1 MTRGYEWLTPL
12 SANFMPVSSSFT
24 LMAHSSPAPQSGP
37 EAALRSFSSLVS
49 SLFFPFS
56 SVAPTAAG
64 QAAPSPFSLSLTP
77 SYPTGMV
84 QYDNKLECL
93 IHRSHLVDD
102 EKGLEEGVHDP
113 SRGRYLL
120 RLRYKEAAQAES
132 LGQHLASEER
142 ERSERNTGPWEA
154 GEGEKE
160 RSYIRP
166 ESGASVG
173 RLMIVSGVEQHK
185 DLHPR

>member
-1 MTRGYEWLTPL
+1 
-12 SANFMPVSSSFT
+12 VS
-24 LMAHSSPAPQSGP
+24 
-37 EAALRSFSSLVS
+37 
-49 SLFFPFS
+49 
-56 SVAPTAAG
+56 
-64 QAAPSPFSLSLTP
+64 PSPFSLSLTP
-77 SYPTGMV
+77 SYPTGMA

-120 RLRYKEAAQAES
+120 RLRYKEAAQTES
-132 LGQHLASEER
+132 LGQHPASEKR
-142 ERSERNTGPWEA
+142 ERSERNTDPWEA

-166 ESGASVG
+166 ESGASAG